1 MNSNKKIKIGIIGNM
16 NNNNFSILRYF
27 HDLGIEADLL
37 LNQNDGKYESSH
49 FRPEC
54 DTWEIN
60 KWKSYFKYT
69 KLDEDPSSVFSF
81 PISIFFIFRNFFRKK
96 KSIPISDNYIKTTL
110 SIYTHLIGS
119 GLTPAITNRIDRKL
133 DMYFPYAIGVEWI
146 GDPVF
151 LNKLNSNN
159 LLISYLS
166 KLIKK
171 KQQNGLK
178 NTKHVLSIIDTSIT
192 ENNLKCL
199 GINPIRSLC
208 PMVYNLESIPNI
220 IPEFLIE
227 HIDLIKNSDFTVF
240 SHARHLWVNHLSID
254 EFKWVEQDKNNDW
267 LIKSFFKLVK
277 TESLKNPILILID
290 YGPDTMFTKALI
302 KELNLQN
309 FVIWLPKLERK
320 YIIYLISMFDV
331 TVGEFYQIPNIVFG
345 GTGYEVMSCGKPLIQ
360 GFDFLKNEFFNTY
373 GVPEPPL
380 MKVKYENDVFIHLLD
395 LSKNIQRRIQ
405 ISKDSK
411 QWFNEYCGIGLAKK
425 WSNILLN

>member
-171 KQQNGLK
+171 KT
-178 NTKHVLSIIDTSIT
+178 TKW
-192 ENNLKCL
+192 
-199 GINPIRSLC
+199 
-208 PMVYNLESIPNI
+208 
-220 IPEFLIE
+220 
-227 HIDLIKNSDFTVF
+227 
-240 SHARHLWVNHLSID
+240 A
-254 EFKWVEQDKNNDW
+254 
-267 LIKSFFKLVK
+267 
-277 TESLKNPILILID
+277 
-290 YGPDTMFTKALI
+290 
-302 KELNLQN
+302 
-309 FVIWLPKLERK
+309 
-320 YIIYLISMFDV
+320 
-331 TVGEFYQIPNIVFG
+331 
-345 GTGYEVMSCGKPLIQ
+345 
-360 GFDFLKNEFFNTY
+360 
-373 GVPEPPL
+373 
-380 MKVKYENDVFIHLLD
+380 
-395 LSKNIQRRIQ
+395 
-405 ISKDSK
+405 
-411 QWFNEYCGIGLAKK
+411 
-425 WSNILLN
+425 